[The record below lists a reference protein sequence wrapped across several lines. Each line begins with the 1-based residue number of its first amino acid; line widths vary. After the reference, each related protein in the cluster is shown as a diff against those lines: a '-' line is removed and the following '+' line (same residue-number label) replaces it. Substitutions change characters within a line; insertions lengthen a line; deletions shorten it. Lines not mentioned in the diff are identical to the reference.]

1 MLLALALIASAVVW
15 LAPAEAAM
23 GDGIRPVYVHAALIW
38 TGMVG
43 LLAASILGLAI
54 ALWNHKTLDDWL
66 NVVGWV
72 TLGFML
78 ASLVA
83 SFAAQIVNWNG
94 IFLDEPRT
102 QISMRVLAAF
112 LIAQIAG
119 QWLPW
124 PRLRG
129 LVMALTAVIAL
140 VSMRL
145 SPLVLH
151 PRDPI
156 STASSVGIQATFAAL
171 FILCLLAAV
180 VMVWYWRRR
189 QARLA

>member
-15 LAPAEAAM
+15 LAPAEATM
-23 GDGIRPVYVHAALIW
+23 GDGIKPVYVHVALIW

-43 LLAASILGLAI
+43 LLIVSVLGLAVAI
-54 ALWNHKTLDDWL
+54 WNHKTFDDWL
-66 NVVGWV
+66 KVVGWV

-78 ASLVA
+78 ASLIA
-83 SFAAQIVNWNG
+83 SFAAQLVNWNG
-94 IFLDEPRT
+94 IFLDEPRM

-112 LIAQIAG
+112 LIVQVAG
-119 QWLPW
+119 RWLPW

-140 VSMRL
+140 ISMRL

-151 PRDPI
+151 PGDPI
-156 STASSVGIQATFAAL
+156 STASSVGIQATFVVL

-180 VMVWYWRRR
+180 VMVWYWRGR
-189 QARLA
+189 QAGLA